1 MVGRTEGQTQGG
13 TPAVEPGF
21 LPWSLAMQRA
31 LYGPDGFY
39 RSGEGPAAHF
49 RTSVHASPLFA
60 TAVVHLLR
68 EVDEALGHPDPI
80 TLVDVGAGRGE
91 LLDAVRAQ
99 LDELPQHHDTL
110 NRSAASS
117 PADLQPG
124 DSLSQRLH
132 LVAVE
137 VAPKPDNLTSGIE
150 WRNDLPANV
159 TGLLIANE
167 WLDNVPC
174 DVAESTS
181 AGWRLLDVAVD
192 GTERPGP
199 EPSADQ
205 QAWLSTWWP
214 IPVISETPEATD
226 PSSAQPCRAEIGLSR
241 DAAWQQAVAT
251 LTRGVAIAVD
261 YAHDLALRPPFGTLT
276 GYAHGRQTAPIP
288 DSSCDI
294 TAHVALDSC
303 AAAASH
309 ADWTVLTTQRAVFH
323 SLGMTGGRP
332 DLALASTDPRG
343 YLRALS
349 QASAAAELTDPL
361 GLGGFGWLAQG
372 VGVPIPP
379 SLARL

>member
-1 MVGRTEGQTQGG
+1 MVGRTQGHRQVAE
-13 TPAVEPGF
+13 TGF
-21 LPWSLAMQRA
+21 LPWSLAMERA
-31 LYGPDGFY
+31 LYGPGGFY
-39 RSGEGPAAHF
+39 RVGQGPAAHF

-60 TAVVHLLR
+60 TAVVRLLH
-68 EVDEALGHPDPI
+68 EVDEALGRPDPI
-80 TLVDVGAGRGE
+80 TLVDVAAGRAE
-91 LLDAVRAQ
+91 LLDTVRAQ
-99 LDELPQHHDTL
+99 LDE
-110 NRSAASS
+110 
-117 PADLQPG
+117 
-124 DSLSQRLH
+124 SLAQRLR

-150 WRNDLPANV
+150 WRNDLPAGV

-174 DVAESTS
+174 DVAEVTPH
-181 AGWRLLDVAVD
+181 GWRLVEVAAD
-192 GTERPGP
+192 GTERLGP
-199 EPSADQ
+199 EPNPDQ

-214 IPVISETPEATD
+214 NPASFDE
-226 PSSAQPCRAEIGLSR
+226 PSDQPLRAEIGLSR
-241 DAAWQQAVAT
+241 DTAWHRAVAA
-251 LTRGVAIAVD
+251 LDRGVAIAVD
-261 YAHDLALRPPFGTLT
+261 YAHNRTSRPSFGTLT

-288 DSSCDI
+288 DGSCDI

-303 AAAASH
+303 AAATP
-309 ADWTVLTTQRAVFH
+309 ADWTALATQREVFH

-372 VGVPIPP
+372 VAISMPP
-379 SLARL
+379 ALARLALPSRRPLRRVTKE